1 MHGGR
6 QLFSPNLLVE
16 LEGSLLIRWVEE
28 SKNGEIYTSAHSPR
42 RAGRGVAWRGE
53 AMDAGAR
60 RACE

>member
-42 RAGRGVAWRGE
+42 RAGRGVAW
-53 AMDAGAR
+53 
-60 RACE
+60 